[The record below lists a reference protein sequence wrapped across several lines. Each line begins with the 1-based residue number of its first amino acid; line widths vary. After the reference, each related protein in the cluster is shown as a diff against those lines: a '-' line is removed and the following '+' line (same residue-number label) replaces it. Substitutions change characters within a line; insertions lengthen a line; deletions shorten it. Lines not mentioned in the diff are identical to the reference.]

1 MSKNTS
7 SKGTSNEGTN
17 SQPSSEKNLPQ
28 HLQKSKK
35 NEVPQIPLKSA
46 KIRRHKTIGGTP
58 QERELDDSQRGRR
71 ERLKS
76 FRHASSR
83 DLLNVSGHNKS
94 FPMNPMATPLQFHY
108 NSFLSG
114 HQSSGSTSSLRN
126 SIRSNV
132 FRSSGRSD
140 MFRSSRVLSKNNA
153 VNRGIDRSLSVSPT
167 FGSWDVDEMGRSN
180 RKGKFLRKN
189 RMRNSSSHSSLS
201 PDMIGSGKSSRNE
214 GKSHA
219 MRLLSKMNYFFD
231 GEQDKDVDEID
242 SRSIALKS
250 RSQLEDESDK
260 HFKIIEDDLES
271 GTAAV
276 DSDPVT
282 KSNTKEA
289 QQRRRSTLT
298 RQRKSRALQEQQILL
313 QSHETTWQNAQLE
326 SEVQT
331 SSTRSF
337 SAVTVGIFIFY
348 IIIFVLFMM
357 REAEYSF
364 ERALLCAII
373 TFLTVGY
380 GIDVPET
387 SANFLFLTVMTIF
400 GIGIFHLLI
409 IQLQSFY
416 VVESKR
422 IRIRRAEHYYDDSGD
437 YSIRQNRTEDKSLPR
452 RLWIWCL
459 ERAMNGQLIGVIAP
473 FVFMVLPLTLVMREF
488 GEFEVIYVLLK

>member
-7 SKGTSNEGTN
+7 SKGTN

-28 HLQKSKK
+28 HLQKTK
-35 NEVPQIPLKSA
+35 NNKVPQVPLKSA

-58 QERELDDSQRGRR
+58 REKELDDSQRGRR

-83 DLLNVSGHNKS
+83 DFLNVSDHNKS

-108 NSFLSG
+108 NSFLGG
-114 HQSSGSTSSLRN
+114 HRSSDSTSTSLRS
-126 SIRSNV
+126 SI
-132 FRSSGRSD
+132 RSD

-189 RMRNSSSHSSLS
+189 
-201 PDMIGSGKSSRNE
+201 DMIGSGKSSRNE

-219 MRLLSKMNYFFD
+219 IRLLSKMNYFFD

-271 GTAAV
+271 GTAAL

-282 KSNTKEA
+282 KSNTEKA
-289 QQRRRSTLT
+289 PQRRRSTLT

-313 QSHETTWQNAQLE
+313 QSHEKTWHIAQLE

-337 SAVTVGIFIFY
+337 SAVTVGIFILY
-348 IIIFVLFMM
+348 IVIFVLFMM

-400 GIGIFHLLI
+400 GIGSFHLLI

-437 YSIRQNRTEDKSLPR
+437 YSTKQNRPEDKSLPR

-473 FVFMVLPLTLVMREF
+473 FIFMVLPLTLVMREF
-488 GEFEVIYVLLK
+488 GEFVVIYVLLK